1 MVSIAGLNVRYST
14 PAPEIGPA
22 ASPWTRCMSENTIN
36 AAFRRLGYS
45 QDEITGHGLRRMA
58 STLLSEHAPFQS
70 RLD

>member
-1 MVSIAGLNVRYST
+1 
-14 PAPEIGPA
+14 
-22 ASPWTRCMSENTIN
+22 MSENTIN

-58 STLLSEHAPFQS
+58 STLLNEHAPFQS